1 LYCSS
6 QKKCFQITL
15 DRFDLD
21 NIETGLLVVELV
33 ELFVDTGDHLSLDSK
48 VELWLFLVQVWKL
61 LVEDNED
68 HCFL

>member
-1 LYCSS
+1 MYCSS

-33 ELFVDTGDHLSLDSK
+33 ELFVDIGDHLSLDSK

>member
-1 LYCSS
+1 MYCSS